1 MSESVFPILCYF
13 IHQLQQP
20 RDTEITATSLSP
32 NSTSKA
38 LPAGSV
44 LGPLDPTHFM
54 DHDVHRL
61 LPSTSH
67 CFDVYAPLNP
77 KFISCPCF
85 TTQWLLNTILLSSLV
100 LNDSPLLLEYQKSLY
115 MTYRCGVWHLSLFS
129 PSAVPQQ
136 SSSLFNPTCTCFR
149 SSELLCCFLL
159 HTCRFL
165 YQKSFSSESAQLTPA
180 FSFFFSFVFL
190 GLHPRHMEVPS

>member
-129 PSAVPQQ
+129 PLLPLSGPPPFSTPTVLSFTPLNSCAASYFICAV
-136 SSSLFNPTCTCFR
+136 SSTR
-149 SSELLCCFLL
+149 
-159 HTCRFL
+159 
-165 YQKSFSSESAQLTPA
+165 KA
-180 FSFFFSFVFL
+180 FPVNL
-190 GLHPRHMEVPS
+190 PN